1 MISKNS
7 ILRETA
13 FLFYEKGIKF
23 TVDDLAKG
31 LNCSKKT
38 IYTFYDSKDEIML
51 ATVDYC
57 FDDMFRQY
65 DAILNS
71 DLTCVQKLRQIV
83 SVYPSEWTD
92 DNNQVER
99 VRIIAPRIYERI
111 VLKMNE
117 NWEIIFDVLDDC
129 IKQGKIKPI
138 PHDTFKAIIYG
149 ISISVLDYNN
159 QSKMLSDAMNFLFD
173 GLRA

>member
-1 MISKNS
+1 MLSKNS

-23 TVDDLAKG
+23 TVDDLAKR

-65 DAILNS
+65 DAILNA
-71 DLTCVQKLRQIV
+71 DLTCVEKLRKIV

-99 VRIIAPRIYERI
+99 ARLSAPLIYERI

-117 NWEIIFDVLDDC
+117 NWEIIFDVLDEC
-129 IKQGKIKPI
+129 IKEGKIKPI
-138 PHDTFKAIIYG
+138 SHDTFKAIIYG

-159 QSKMLSDAMNFLFD
+159 QSKMLSDAINFLFD
-173 GLRA
+173 GLNA